1 MTKEEEARMY
11 SLLGSYVGTAPE
23 LLYLLSQQDSNY
35 VEELRSEAYEVYE
48 ENDWQDFINE
58 VREEI
63 FYCCAL
69 MELFAKKNTKIEL
82 AAKIIQ
88 QIDSIGEK
96 KDGK

>member
-1 MTKEEEARMY
+1 MDEKRMFAI
-11 SLLGSYVGTAPE
+11 LGNYVGLAPE
-23 LLYLLSQQDSNY
+23 LLGILYQSDSNY
-35 VEELRSEAYEVYE
+35 VEDLRSKAYEVYE
-48 ENDWQDFINE
+48 ENDWVDFINE
-58 VREEI
+58 VRDEI

-69 MELFAKKNTKIEL
+69 MELFAKKNTKIEV